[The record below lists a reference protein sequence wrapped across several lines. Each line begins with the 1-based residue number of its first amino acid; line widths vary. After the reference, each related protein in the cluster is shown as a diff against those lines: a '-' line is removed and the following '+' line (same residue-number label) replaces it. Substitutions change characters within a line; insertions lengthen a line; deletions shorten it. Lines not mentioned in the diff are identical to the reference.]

1 MRGMQ
6 SMKNF
11 LKIFVLL
18 EILLFAYIFN
28 SSIYNI
34 YEKNNIAADNLSGYM
49 LEEPSPEILDQFYTI
64 FTENYDDNRLEIINN
79 TLTTTDKSA
88 YDLYCYPLDKFSQKQ
103 PVSQTIEF
111 EYHELTKEDFL
122 DSVGIFYTD
131 LSVEEID
138 QLAAQLS
145 TQIIE
150 YEDTSIPYSMILE
163 LNLFNFII
171 LFIVIL
177 IIYCIYTS
185 YSLKKIGI
193 KKSMGFS
200 TLRILKEQILSIVK
214 YYFIVCLA
222 LLAVLNLYYA
232 FTNRFDFS
240 YLIMGIFFFGIVLIV
255 NVLCMLLTS
264 ALIKFVRLEA
274 MIKNKTLNKSTN
286 VIVQFI
292 KVGFSVVIAIT
303 IISLLQQ
310 SGDYMKSQQ
319 AVLDYKY
326 LDGYYTSNGF
336 NSAEYNYAIS
346 NPDVSESYSNSILEL
361 YRNHHSLLCDYT
373 GSDEAQGP
381 MGASRPYYVQQT
393 IIANENYIKEFSNIQ
408 VNGTPLDESVFSTP
422 TVLIPNM
429 YKNDESLIKEHIAGE
444 YDLLLNYNQ
453 NYGIQEETRANEF
466 NIVYID
472 DNSTI
477 KVNTE
482 EGFSDITGG
491 IIIVDTGNFGGLYYL
506 DALNNRCLFFSVE
519 SRAAF
524 SALLT
529 KYNLAQLVVAGTL
542 LTPYLMQLE
551 NVTFVLKTLTMF
563 AIVFVISLVFILYI
577 SNYVDVFVNRK
588 RYALKEIMGFSHF
601 KILKSRYIVWAIE
614 IIASVILTAINYY
627 FACFFAIML
636 LDYLFCELLYRTYI
650 KKALY
655 EIEKGA

>member
-1 MRGMQ
+1 
-6 SMKNF
+6 MKKF
-11 LKIFVLL
+11 LKIFIIL

-34 YEKNNIAADNLSGYM
+34 YEKNNIAADNLSGYVI
-49 LEEPSPEILDQFYTI
+49 EETSPETLNQFYSI
-64 FTENYDDNRLEIINN
+64 FTENYPNNKIELINN
-79 TLTTTDKSA
+79 TLTSTDNSV
-88 YDLYCYPLDKFSQKQ
+88 YDLYCYPLDKFEKKQ

-111 EYHELTKEDFL
+111 KYHELTKEDFL

-131 LSVEEID
+131 LSDDEID
-138 QLAAQLS
+138 QLATQLS
-145 TQIIE
+145 TPIIE

-177 IIYCIYTS
+177 IIYGIYTS

-200 TLRILKEQILSIVK
+200 TLRILKEQIISVAK
-214 YYFIVCLA
+214 YYPIVCLA

-286 VIVQFI
+286 AIVQFI
-292 KVGFSVVIAIT
+292 KVAFSVVIAIT

-346 NPDVSESYSNSILEL
+346 NPDVSERYSNSVLEL
-361 YRNHHSLLCDYT
+361 YRSHHSLLCDYT
-373 GSDEAQGP
+373 GSDEAQGS

-408 VNGTPLDESVFSTP
+408 INGTPLDENVFSTP
-422 TVLIPNM
+422 TVLIPEM
-429 YKNDESLIKEHIAGE
+429 YKNDESLIKDHLTGE

-472 DNSTI
+472 DSSTI

-482 EGFSDITGG
+482 KGFSDITGG
-491 IIIVDTGNFGGLYYL
+491 IIIVDTGDFGGLYYL
-506 DALNNRCLFFSVE
+506 DALNNRSLFFSVE
-519 SRAAF
+519 SREEF

-529 KYNLAQLVVAGTL
+529 KYDLAQLVVAGTL
-542 LTPYLMQLE
+542 LTPYLTQLE
-551 NVTFVLKTLTMF
+551 SVTFVLKTLTMF
-563 AIVFVISLVFILYI
+563 AIVFVVSLVFILYI

-601 KILKSRYIVWAIE
+601 KILKSRYIVWAME

>member
-1 MRGMQ
+1 
-6 SMKNF
+6 MKKF
-11 LKIFVLL
+11 LKIFIIL

-34 YEKNNIAADNLSGYM
+34 YEKNNIAADNLSGYVI
-49 LEEPSPEILDQFYTI
+49 EETSPETLNQFYSI
-64 FTENYDDNRLEIINN
+64 FTENYPNNKIELINN
-79 TLTTTDKSA
+79 TLTSTDNSV
-88 YDLYCYPLDKFSQKQ
+88 YDLYCYPLDKFEQKQ

-111 EYHELTKEDFL
+111 KYHELTKEDFL

-131 LSVEEID
+131 LSDDEID
-138 QLAAQLS
+138 QLATQLS
-145 TQIIE
+145 TPIIE

-177 IIYCIYTS
+177 IIYGIYTS

-200 TLRILKEQILSIVK
+200 TLRILKEQIISVAK
-214 YYFIVCLA
+214 YYPIVCLA

-286 VIVQFI
+286 AIVQFI
-292 KVGFSVVIAIT
+292 KVAFSVVIAIT

-346 NPDVSESYSNSILEL
+346 NPDVSERYSNSVLEL
-361 YRNHHSLLCDYT
+361 YRSHHSLLCDYT

-408 VNGTPLDESVFSTP
+408 INGTPLDENVFSTP
-422 TVLIPNM
+422 TVLIPEM
-429 YKNDESLIKEHIAGE
+429 YKNDESLIKDHLTGE

-472 DNSTI
+472 DSSTI

-482 EGFSDITGG
+482 KGFSDITGG
-491 IIIVDTGNFGGLYYL
+491 IIIVDTGDFGGLYYL
-506 DALNNRCLFFSVE
+506 DALNNRNLFFSGE
-519 SRAAF
+519 SREEF

-529 KYNLAQLVVAGTL
+529 KYDLAQLVVAGTL
-542 LTPYLMQLE
+542 LTPYLTQLE
-551 NVTFVLKTLTMF
+551 SVTFVLKTLTMF
-563 AIVFVISLVFILYI
+563 AIVFVVSLVFILYI

-650 KKALY
+650 RKALY

>member
-1 MRGMQ
+1 
-6 SMKNF
+6 MKKF
-11 LKIFVLL
+11 LKIFIIL

-34 YEKNNIAADNLSGYM
+34 YEKNNIAADNLSGYVI
-49 LEEPSPEILDQFYTI
+49 EETSPETLNQFYSI
-64 FTENYDDNRLEIINN
+64 FTENYPNNKIELINN
-79 TLTTTDKSA
+79 TLTSTDNSV
-88 YDLYCYPLDKFSQKQ
+88 YDLYCYPLDKFEQKQ

-111 EYHELTKEDFL
+111 MYHELTKEDFL

-131 LSVEEID
+131 LSDGEID
-138 QLAAQLS
+138 QLATQLS

-177 IIYCIYTS
+177 IIYGIYTS

-200 TLRILKEQILSIVK
+200 TLRILKEQIISVVK
-214 YYFIVCLA
+214 YYSIVCLA

-240 YLIMGIFFFGIVLIV
+240 YLIMGIFFFGIVLVV
-255 NVLCMLLTS
+255 NVLCLLLTS
-264 ALIKFVRLEA
+264 VLIKFVRLEA

-286 VIVQFI
+286 VIVQVI
-292 KVGFSVVIAIT
+292 KVAFSVVIAIT
-303 IISLLQQ
+303 IISLLEQ
-310 SGDYMKSQQ
+310 SGEFTKSQQ
-319 AVLDYKY
+319 AVLNYKY
-326 LDGYYTSNGF
+326 LDGYYTANGF
-336 NSAEYNYAIS
+336 NSAEHDYALE
-346 NPDVSESYSNSILEL
+346 NPERFEEYSNSMLEL
-361 YRNHHSLLCDYT
+361 YNNHHSLLCDYA
-373 GSDEAQGP
+373 GSSESQSPFGD
-381 MGASRPYYVQQT
+381 SRPYYVRQT

-408 VNGTPLDESVFSTP
+408 INGTPLDENVFSTP
-422 TVLIPNM
+422 TVLIPDM
-429 YKNDESLIKEHIAGE
+429 YKNDESLIKEHLTGE

-472 DNSTI
+472 DSSTI

-482 EGFSDITGG
+482 KGFSDITGG
-491 IIIVDTGNFGGLYYL
+491 IIIVDTGDFGGLYYL
-506 DALNNRCLFFSVE
+506 DALNNRSLFFSVE
-519 SRAAF
+519 SREEF

-529 KYNLAQLVVAGTL
+529 KYDLAQLVVAGTL
-542 LTPYLMQLE
+542 LTPYLTQLE
-551 NVTFVLKTLTMF
+551 SVTFVLKTLTMF
-563 AIVFVISLVFILYI
+563 AIVFVVSLVFILYI

-601 KILKSRYIVWAIE
+601 KILKSRYIVWAME

>member
-1 MRGMQ
+1 
-6 SMKNF
+6 MKKF
-11 LKIFVLL
+11 LKIFIIL

-34 YEKNNIAADNLSGYM
+34 YEKNNIAADNLSGYVI
-49 LEEPSPEILDQFYTI
+49 EETSPETLNQFYSI
-64 FTENYDDNRLEIINN
+64 FTENYPNNKIELINN
-79 TLTTTDKSA
+79 TLTSTDNSV
-88 YDLYCYPLDKFSQKQ
+88 YDLYCYPLDKFEQKQ

-111 EYHELTKEDFL
+111 KYHELTKEDFL

-131 LSVEEID
+131 LSDDEID
-138 QLAAQLS
+138 QLATQLS
-145 TQIIE
+145 TPIIE

-177 IIYCIYTS
+177 IIYGIYTS

-200 TLRILKEQILSIVK
+200 TLRILKEQIISVVK
-214 YYFIVCLA
+214 YYSIVCLA

-240 YLIMGIFFFGIVLIV
+240 YLIMGIFFFGIVLVV
-255 NVLCMLLTS
+255 NVLCLLLTS
-264 ALIKFVRLEA
+264 VLIKFVRLEA

-286 VIVQFI
+286 VIVQVI
-292 KVGFSVVIAIT
+292 KVAFSVVIAIT
-303 IISLLQQ
+303 IISLLEQ
-310 SGDYMKSQQ
+310 SGEFTKSQQ
-319 AVLDYKY
+319 AVLNYKY
-326 LDGYYTSNGF
+326 LDGYYTANGF
-336 NSAEYNYAIS
+336 NSAEHDYALE
-346 NPDVSESYSNSILEL
+346 NPERFEEYSNSMLEL
-361 YRNHHSLLCDYT
+361 YNNHHSLLCDYA
-373 GSDEAQGP
+373 GSSESQSPFGD
-381 MGASRPYYVQQT
+381 SRPYYVRQT

-408 VNGTPLDESVFSTP
+408 INGTPLDENVFSTP
-422 TVLIPNM
+422 TVLIPDM
-429 YKNDESLIKEHIAGE
+429 YKNDESLIKEHLTGE

-472 DNSTI
+472 DSSTI

-482 EGFSDITGG
+482 KGFSDITGG
-491 IIIVDTGNFGGLYYL
+491 IIIVDTGDFGGLYYL
-506 DALNNRCLFFSVE
+506 DALNNRSLFFSVE
-519 SRAAF
+519 SREEF

-529 KYNLAQLVVAGTL
+529 KYDLAQLVVAGTL
-542 LTPYLMQLE
+542 LTPYLTQLE
-551 NVTFVLKTLTMF
+551 SVTFVLKTLTMF
-563 AIVFVISLVFILYI
+563 AIVFVVSLVFILYI

-601 KILKSRYIVWAIE
+601 KILKSRYIVWAME

>member
-1 MRGMQ
+1 M
-6 SMKNF
+6 
-11 LKIFVLL
+11 I
-18 EILLFAYIFN
+18 
-28 SSIYNI
+28 
-34 YEKNNIAADNLSGYM
+34 
-49 LEEPSPEILDQFYTI
+49 EETSPETLNQFYSI
-64 FTENYDDNRLEIINN
+64 FTENYPNNKIELINN
-79 TLTTTDKSA
+79 TLTSTDNSV
-88 YDLYCYPLDKFSQKQ
+88 YDLYCYPLDKFEQKQ

-111 EYHELTKEDFL
+111 KYHELTKEDFL

-131 LSVEEID
+131 LSDGEID
-138 QLAAQLS
+138 QLATQLS

-177 IIYCIYTS
+177 IIYGIYTS

-200 TLRILKEQILSIVK
+200 TLRILKEQIISVVK
-214 YYFIVCLA
+214 YYSIVCLA

-240 YLIMGIFFFGIVLIV
+240 YLIMDIFFFGIVLVV
-255 NVLCMLLTS
+255 NVLCLLLTS
-264 ALIKFVRLEA
+264 VLIKFVRLEA

-286 VIVQFI
+286 VIVQVI
-292 KVGFSVVIAIT
+292 KVAFSVVIAIT
-303 IISLLQQ
+303 IISLLEQ
-310 SGDYMKSQQ
+310 SGEFTKSQQ
-319 AVLDYKY
+319 AVLNYKY
-326 LDGYYTSNGF
+326 LDGYYTANGF
-336 NSAEYNYAIS
+336 NSAEHDYALE
-346 NPDVSESYSNSILEL
+346 NPERFEEYSNSMLEL
-361 YRNHHSLLCDYT
+361 YNNHHSLLCDYA
-373 GSDEAQGP
+373 GSSESQSPFGD
-381 MGASRPYYVQQT
+381 SRPYYVRQT

-408 VNGTPLDESVFSTP
+408 INGTPLDENVFSTP
-422 TVLIPNM
+422 TVLIPDM
-429 YKNDESLIKEHIAGE
+429 YKNDESLIKEHLTGE

-472 DNSTI
+472 DSSTI

-482 EGFSDITGG
+482 KGFSDITGG
-491 IIIVDTGNFGGLYYL
+491 IIIVDTGDFGGLYYL
-506 DALNNRCLFFSVE
+506 DALNNRSLFFSVE
-519 SRAAF
+519 SREEF

-529 KYNLAQLVVAGTL
+529 KYDLAQLVVAGTL
-542 LTPYLMQLE
+542 LTPYLTQLE
-551 NVTFVLKTLTMF
+551 SVTFVLKTLTMF
-563 AIVFVISLVFILYI
+563 AIVFVVSLVFILYI

-614 IIASVILTAINYY
+614 IIASVFLTAINSY

>member
-1 MRGMQ
+1 
-6 SMKNF
+6 MKKF
-11 LKIFVLL
+11 LKIFIIL

-34 YEKNNIAADNLSGYM
+34 YEKNNIAADNLSGYVI
-49 LEEPSPEILDQFYTI
+49 EETSPETLNQFYSI
-64 FTENYDDNRLEIINN
+64 FTENYPNNKIELINN
-79 TLTTTDKSA
+79 TLTSTDNSV
-88 YDLYCYPLDKFSQKQ
+88 YDLYCYPLDKFEQKQ

-111 EYHELTKEDFL
+111 KYHELTKEDFL

-131 LSVEEID
+131 LSDDEID
-138 QLAAQLS
+138 QLATQLS
-145 TQIIE
+145 TPIIE

-177 IIYCIYTS
+177 IIYGIYTS

-200 TLRILKEQILSIVK
+200 TLRILKEQIISVVK
-214 YYFIVCLA
+214 YYSIVCLA

-292 KVGFSVVIAIT
+292 KVAFSVVIAIT

-346 NPDVSESYSNSILEL
+346 NPDVSERYSNSVLEL

-393 IIANENYIKEFSNIQ
+393 IIANRNYIKEFSNIQ
-408 VNGTPLDESVFSTP
+408 VNGTPLEESVFSTP

-491 IIIVDTGNFGGLYYL
+491 IIIVDTGDFGGLYYL
-506 DALNNRCLFFSVE
+506 DALNNRSLFFSVE
-519 SRAAF
+519 SREEF

-529 KYNLAQLVVAGTL
+529 KYDLAQLVVAGTL
-542 LTPYLMQLE
+542 LTPYLTQLE
-551 NVTFVLKTLTMF
+551 SVTFVLKTLTMF
-563 AIVFVISLVFILYI
+563 AIVFVVSLVFILYI

-601 KILKSRYIVWAIE
+601 KILKSRYIVWAME

-650 KKALY
+650 RKALY

>member
-1 MRGMQ
+1 
-6 SMKNF
+6 MKKF
-11 LKIFVLL
+11 LKIFIIL

-34 YEKNNIAADNLSGYM
+34 YEKNNIAADNLSGYVI
-49 LEEPSPEILDQFYTI
+49 EETSPETLNQFYSI
-64 FTENYDDNRLEIINN
+64 FTENYPNNKIELINN
-79 TLTTTDKSA
+79 TLTSTDNSV
-88 YDLYCYPLDKFSQKQ
+88 YDLYCYPLDKFEQKQ

-111 EYHELTKEDFL
+111 KYHELTKEDFL

-131 LSVEEID
+131 LSDGEID
-138 QLAAQLS
+138 QLATQLS

-177 IIYCIYTS
+177 IIYGIYTS

-200 TLRILKEQILSIVK
+200 TLRILKEQIISVVK
-214 YYFIVCLA
+214 YYSIVCLA

-240 YLIMGIFFFGIVLIV
+240 YLIMDIFFFGIVLVV
-255 NVLCMLLTS
+255 NVLCLLLTS
-264 ALIKFVRLEA
+264 VLIKFVRLEA

-286 VIVQFI
+286 VIVQVI
-292 KVGFSVVIAIT
+292 KVAFSVVIAIT
-303 IISLLQQ
+303 IISLLEQ
-310 SGDYMKSQQ
+310 SGEFTKSQQ
-319 AVLDYKY
+319 AVLNYKY
-326 LDGYYTSNGF
+326 LDGYYTANGF
-336 NSAEYNYAIS
+336 NSAEHDYALE
-346 NPDVSESYSNSILEL
+346 NPERFEEYSNSMLEL
-361 YRNHHSLLCDYT
+361 YNNHHSLLCDYA
-373 GSDEAQGP
+373 GSSESQSPFGD
-381 MGASRPYYVQQT
+381 SRPYYVRQT

-408 VNGTPLDESVFSTP
+408 INGTPLDENVFSTP
-422 TVLIPNM
+422 TVLIPDM
-429 YKNDESLIKEHIAGE
+429 YKNDESLIKEHLTGE

-472 DNSTI
+472 DSSTI

-482 EGFSDITGG
+482 KGFSDITGG
-491 IIIVDTGNFGGLYYL
+491 IIIVDTGDFGGLYYL
-506 DALNNRCLFFSVE
+506 DALNNRSLFFSVE
-519 SRAAF
+519 SREEF

-529 KYNLAQLVVAGTL
+529 KYDLAQLVVAGTL
-542 LTPYLMQLE
+542 LTPYLTQLE
-551 NVTFVLKTLTMF
+551 SVTFVLKTLTMF
-563 AIVFVISLVFILYI
+563 AIVFVVSLVFILYI

-614 IIASVILTAINYY
+614 IIASVFLTAINSY

-650 KKALY
+650 RKALY

>member
-1 MRGMQ
+1 
-6 SMKNF
+6 MKNF

-49 LEEPSPEILDQFYTI
+49 LEEPSPEILNQFYTI

-79 TLTTTDKSA
+79 TLTTTDRSA

-103 PVSQTIEF
+103 PVSQTIAF

-131 LSVEEID
+131 LSLEEID
-138 QLAAQLS
+138 QLSAQLS
-145 TQIIE
+145 TQIIK

-163 LNLFNFII
+163 LNLFNFVI

-214 YYFIVCLA
+214 YYFIVCLV
-222 LLAVLNLYYA
+222 LLAALNLYYA

-292 KVGFSVVIAIT
+292 KVAFSVVIAIT

-346 NPDVSESYSNSILEL
+346 NPDVSERYSNSVLEL

-393 IIANENYIKEFSNIQ
+393 IIANRNYIKEFSNIQ
-408 VNGTPLDESVFSTP
+408 VNGTPLEESVFSTP

-491 IIIVDTGNFGGLYYL
+491 IIIVDTGDFGGLYYL
-506 DALNNRCLFFSVE
+506 DALNNRSLFFSVE
-519 SRAAF
+519 SREEF

-529 KYNLAQLVVAGTL
+529 KYDLAQLVVAGTL
-542 LTPYLMQLE
+542 LTPYLTQLE
-551 NVTFVLKTLTMF
+551 SVTFVLKTLTMF
-563 AIVFVISLVFILYI
+563 AIVFVVSLVFILYI

-601 KILKSRYIVWAIE
+601 KILKSRYIVWVME

>member
-1 MRGMQ
+1 
-6 SMKNF
+6 MKKF
-11 LKIFVLL
+11 LKIFIFL
-18 EILLFAYIFN
+18 EILLFIYIFN

-34 YEKNNIAADNLSGYM
+34 YEKNNIAADNLSGYVI
-49 LEEPSPEILDQFYTI
+49 EEISPETLNRFYSI
-64 FTENYDDNRLEIINN
+64 FTENYPNNKIELINN
-79 TLTTTDKSA
+79 TLTSTDNSV
-88 YDLYCYPLDKFSQKQ
+88 YDLYCYPLDKFEQKQ

-111 EYHELTKEDFL
+111 KYHELTKEDFL

-131 LSVEEID
+131 LSDGEIN
-138 QLAAQLS
+138 QLATQLS

-177 IIYCIYTS
+177 IIYGIYTS

-200 TLRILKEQILSIVK
+200 TLRILKEQIISVAK
-214 YYFIVCLA
+214 YYSIVCLA

-240 YLIMGIFFFGIVLIV
+240 YLIMSIFFFGIVLVV
-255 NVLCMLLTS
+255 NVLCLLLTS
-264 ALIKFVRLEA
+264 VLIKFVRLEA

-286 VIVQFI
+286 VIVQVI
-292 KVGFSVVIAIT
+292 KVAFSVVIAIT
-303 IISLLQQ
+303 IISLLEQ
-310 SGDYMKSQQ
+310 SGEFTKSQQ
-319 AVLDYKY
+319 AVLNYKY

-346 NPDVSESYSNSILEL
+346 NPDVSERYSNSILEL

-422 TVLIPNM
+422 TVLIPDM

-472 DNSTI
+472 DSSTI

-482 EGFSDITGG
+482 KGFSDITGG
-491 IIIVDTGNFGGLYYL
+491 IIIVDTGDFGGLYYL
-506 DALNNRCLFFSVE
+506 DALNNRSLFFSVE
-519 SRAAF
+519 SREEF

-529 KYNLAQLVVAGTL
+529 KYDLAQLVVAGTL
-542 LTPYLMQLE
+542 LTPYLTQLE
-551 NVTFVLKTLTMF
+551 SVTFVLKTLTMF
-563 AIVFVISLVFILYI
+563 AIVFVVSLVFILYI

-601 KILKSRYIVWAIE
+601 KILKSRYIVWAME

>member
-1 MRGMQ
+1 
-6 SMKNF
+6 MKKF
-11 LKIFVLL
+11 LKIFIIL

-34 YEKNNIAADNLSGYM
+34 YEKNNIAADNLSGYVI
-49 LEEPSPEILDQFYTI
+49 EETSPETLNQFYSI
-64 FTENYDDNRLEIINN
+64 FTENYPNNKIELINN
-79 TLTTTDKSA
+79 TLTSTDNSV
-88 YDLYCYPLDKFSQKQ
+88 YDLYCYPLDKFEQKQ

-111 EYHELTKEDFL
+111 KYHELTKEDFL

-131 LSVEEID
+131 LSDGEID
-138 QLAAQLS
+138 QLATQLS

-177 IIYCIYTS
+177 IIYGIYTS

-200 TLRILKEQILSIVK
+200 TLRILKEQIISVVK
-214 YYFIVCLA
+214 YYSIVCLA

-240 YLIMGIFFFGIVLIV
+240 YLIMGIFFFGIVLVV
-255 NVLCMLLTS
+255 NVLCLLLTS
-264 ALIKFVRLEA
+264 VLIKFVRLEA

-286 VIVQFI
+286 VIVQVI
-292 KVGFSVVIAIT
+292 KVAFSVVIAIT
-303 IISLLQQ
+303 IISLLEQ
-310 SGDYMKSQQ
+310 SGEFTKSQQ
-319 AVLDYKY
+319 AVLNYKY
-326 LDGYYTSNGF
+326 LDGYYTANGF
-336 NSAEYNYAIS
+336 NSAEHDYALE
-346 NPDVSESYSNSILEL
+346 NPERFEEYSNSMLEL
-361 YRNHHSLLCDYT
+361 YNNHHSLLCDYA
-373 GSDEAQGP
+373 GSSESQSPFGD
-381 MGASRPYYVQQT
+381 SRPYYVRQT

-408 VNGTPLDESVFSTP
+408 INGTPLDENVFSTP
-422 TVLIPNM
+422 TVLIPDM
-429 YKNDESLIKEHIAGE
+429 YKNDESLIKEHLTGE

-472 DNSTI
+472 DSSTI

-482 EGFSDITGG
+482 KGFSDITGG
-491 IIIVDTGNFGGLYYL
+491 IIIVDTGDFGGLYYL
-506 DALNNRCLFFSVE
+506 DALNNRSLFFSVE
-519 SRAAF
+519 SREEF

-529 KYNLAQLVVAGTL
+529 KYDLAQLVVAGTL
-542 LTPYLMQLE
+542 LTPYLTQLE
-551 NVTFVLKTLTMF
+551 SVTFVLKTLTMF
-563 AIVFVISLVFILYI
+563 AIVFVVSLVFILYI

-601 KILKSRYIVWAIE
+601 KILKSRYIVWAME

>member
-1 MRGMQ
+1 
-6 SMKNF
+6 MKNF

-49 LEEPSPEILDQFYTI
+49 LEEPSPEILNQFYTI

-131 LSVEEID
+131 LSLEEID
-138 QLAAQLS
+138 QLSAQLS
-145 TQIIE
+145 TQIIK

-163 LNLFNFII
+163 LNLFNFVI

-200 TLRILKEQILSIVK
+200 TLRILKEQILSIAK
-214 YYFIVCLA
+214 YYSIVCLA

-292 KVGFSVVIAIT
+292 KVAFSVVIAIT

-346 NPDVSESYSNSILEL
+346 NPDVSERYSNSVLEL

-408 VNGTPLDESVFSTP
+408 VNGTPLDESVFSIP
-422 TVLIPNM
+422 TVLIPDM

-472 DNSTI
+472 DSSII

-482 EGFSDITGG
+482 KGFSDITGG
-491 IIIVDTGNFGGLYYL
+491 IIIVDTGDFGGLYYL
-506 DALNNRCLFFSVE
+506 DALNNRNLFFSVE
-519 SRAAF
+519 SREEF

-529 KYNLAQLVVAGTL
+529 KYDLAQLVVAGTL
-542 LTPYLMQLE
+542 LTPYLTQLE
-551 NVTFVLKTLTMF
+551 SVTFVLKTLTMF
-563 AIVFVISLVFILYI
+563 AIVFVVSLVFILYI

-601 KILKSRYIVWAIE
+601 KILKSRYIVWAME

>member
-1 MRGMQ
+1 
-6 SMKNF
+6 MKKF
-11 LKIFVLL
+11 LKIFIIL

-34 YEKNNIAADNLSGYM
+34 YEKNNIAADNLSGYVI
-49 LEEPSPEILDQFYTI
+49 EETSPETLNQFYSI
-64 FTENYDDNRLEIINN
+64 FTENYPNNKIELINN
-79 TLTTTDKSA
+79 TLTSTDNSV
-88 YDLYCYPLDKFSQKQ
+88 YDLYCYPLDKFEQKQ

-111 EYHELTKEDFL
+111 KYHELTKEDFL

-131 LSVEEID
+131 LSDGEID
-138 QLAAQLS
+138 QLATQLS

-177 IIYCIYTS
+177 IIYGIYTS

-200 TLRILKEQILSIVK
+200 TLRILKEQIISVVK
-214 YYFIVCLA
+214 YYSIVCLA

-292 KVGFSVVIAIT
+292 KVAFSVVIAIT

-346 NPDVSESYSNSILEL
+346 NPDVSERYSNSVLEL

-408 VNGTPLDESVFSTP
+408 VNGTPLEESVFSTP

-491 IIIVDTGNFGGLYYL
+491 IIIVDTGDFGGLYYL
-506 DALNNRCLFFSVE
+506 DALNNRSLFFSVE
-519 SRAAF
+519 SREEF

-529 KYNLAQLVVAGTL
+529 KYDLAQLVVAGTL
-542 LTPYLMQLE
+542 LTPYLTQLE
-551 NVTFVLKTLTMF
+551 SVTFVLKTLTMF
-563 AIVFVISLVFILYI
+563 AIVFVVSLVFILYI

-601 KILKSRYIVWAIE
+601 KILKSRYIVWVME

>member
-1 MRGMQ
+1 
-6 SMKNF
+6 MKKF
-11 LKIFVLL
+11 LKIFIIL

-34 YEKNNIAADNLSGYM
+34 YEKNNIAADNLSGYVI
-49 LEEPSPEILDQFYTI
+49 EETSPETLNQFYSI
-64 FTENYDDNRLEIINN
+64 FTENYPNNKIELINN
-79 TLTTTDKSA
+79 TLTSTDNSV
-88 YDLYCYPLDKFSQKQ
+88 YDLYCYPLDKFEQKQ

-111 EYHELTKEDFL
+111 KYHELTKEDFL

-131 LSVEEID
+131 LSDDEID
-138 QLAAQLS
+138 QLATQLS

-177 IIYCIYTS
+177 IIYGIYTS

-200 TLRILKEQILSIVK
+200 TLRILKEQIISVVK
-214 YYFIVCLA
+214 YYSIVCLA

-292 KVGFSVVIAIT
+292 KVAFSVVIAIT

-346 NPDVSESYSNSILEL
+346 NPDVSERYSNSVLEL

-393 IIANENYIKEFSNIQ
+393 IIANRNYIKEFSNIQ
-408 VNGTPLDESVFSTP
+408 VNGTPLEESVFSTP

-491 IIIVDTGNFGGLYYL
+491 IIIVDTGDFGGLYYL
-506 DALNNRCLFFSVE
+506 DALNNRSLFFSVE
-519 SRAAF
+519 SREEF

-529 KYNLAQLVVAGTL
+529 KYDLAQLVVAGTL
-542 LTPYLMQLE
+542 LTPYLTQLE
-551 NVTFVLKTLTMF
+551 SVTFVLKTLTMF
-563 AIVFVISLVFILYI
+563 AIVFVVSLVFILYI

-650 KKALY
+650 RKALY

>member
-1 MRGMQ
+1 
-6 SMKNF
+6 MKKF
-11 LKIFVLL
+11 LKIFIIL

-34 YEKNNIAADNLSGYM
+34 YEKNNIAADNLSGYVI
-49 LEEPSPEILDQFYTI
+49 EETSPETLNQFYSI
-64 FTENYDDNRLEIINN
+64 FTENYPNNKIELINN
-79 TLTTTDKSA
+79 TLTSTDNSV
-88 YDLYCYPLDKFSQKQ
+88 YDLYCYPLDKFEKKQ

-111 EYHELTKEDFL
+111 KYHELTKEDFL

-131 LSVEEID
+131 LSDDEID
-138 QLAAQLS
+138 QLATQLS
-145 TQIIE
+145 TPIIE

-177 IIYCIYTS
+177 IIYGIYTS

-200 TLRILKEQILSIVK
+200 TLRILKEQIISVAK
-214 YYFIVCLA
+214 YYPIVCLA

-240 YLIMGIFFFGIVLIV
+240 YLITGIFFFGIVLIV

-292 KVGFSVVIAIT
+292 KVAFSVVIAIT

-346 NPDVSESYSNSILEL
+346 NPDVSERYSNSVLEL
-361 YRNHHSLLCDYT
+361 YRSHHSLLCDYT

-408 VNGTPLDESVFSTP
+408 INGTPLDENVFSTP
-422 TVLIPNM
+422 TVLIPEM
-429 YKNDESLIKEHIAGE
+429 YKNDESLIKDHLTGE

-472 DNSTI
+472 DSSTI

-482 EGFSDITGG
+482 KGFSDITGG
-491 IIIVDTGNFGGLYYL
+491 IIIVDTGDFGGLYYL
-506 DALNNRCLFFSVE
+506 DALNNRNLFFSVE
-519 SRAAF
+519 SREEF

-529 KYNLAQLVVAGTL
+529 KYDLAQLVVAGTL
-542 LTPYLMQLE
+542 LTPYLTQLE
-551 NVTFVLKTLTMF
+551 SVTFVLKTLTMF
-563 AIVFVISLVFILYI
+563 AIVFVVSLVFVLYI

>member
-1 MRGMQ
+1 
-6 SMKNF
+6 MKKF
-11 LKIFVLL
+11 LKIFIFL
-18 EILLFAYIFN
+18 EILLFIYIFN

-34 YEKNNIAADNLSGYM
+34 YEKNNIAADNLSGYVI
-49 LEEPSPEILDQFYTI
+49 EEISPETLNQFYSI
-64 FTENYDDNRLEIINN
+64 FTDN
-79 TLTTTDKSA
+79 SV
-88 YDLYCYPLDKFSQKQ
+88 YDLYCYPLDKFEQKQ

-111 EYHELTKEDFL
+111 KYHELTKEDFL

-131 LSVEEID
+131 LSEDEID
-138 QLAAQLS
+138 QLATQLS
-145 TQIIE
+145 TSIIE

-177 IIYCIYTS
+177 IIYGIYTS

-200 TLRILKEQILSIVK
+200 TLRILKEQIISVVK
-214 YYFIVCLA
+214 YYSIVCLA

-240 YLIMGIFFFGIVLIV
+240 YLIMSIFFFGIVLVV
-255 NVLCMLLTS
+255 NVLCLLLTS
-264 ALIKFVRLEA
+264 VLIKFVRLEA
-274 MIKNKTLNKSTN
+274 MIKNKTLNKSAN
-286 VIVQFI
+286 VIVQVI
-292 KVGFSVVIAIT
+292 KVAFSVVIAIT
-303 IISLLQQ
+303 IISLLEQ
-310 SGDYMKSQQ
+310 SGEFTKSQQ
-319 AVLDYKY
+319 AVLNYKY
-326 LDGYYTSNGF
+326 LDGYYTANGF
-336 NSAEYNYAIS
+336 NSAEHDYALE
-346 NPDVSESYSNSILEL
+346 NPERFEEYSNSMLEL
-361 YRNHHSLLCDYT
+361 YNNHHSLLCDYA
-373 GSDEAQGP
+373 GSSESQSPFGD
-381 MGASRPYYVQQT
+381 SRPYYVRQT

-408 VNGTPLDESVFSTP
+408 INGTPLDENVFSTP
-422 TVLIPNM
+422 TVLIPDM
-429 YKNDESLIKEHIAGE
+429 YKNDESLIKEHLTGE

-472 DNSTI
+472 DSSTI

-482 EGFSDITGG
+482 KGFSDITGG
-491 IIIVDTGNFGGLYYL
+491 IIIVDTGDFGGLYYL
-506 DALNNRCLFFSVE
+506 DALNNRSLFFSVE
-519 SRAAF
+519 SREEF
-524 SALLT
+524 SVLLT
-529 KYNLAQLVVAGTL
+529 KYDLAQLVVAGTL
-542 LTPYLMQLE
+542 LTPYLTQLE
-551 NVTFVLKTLTMF
+551 SVTFVLKTLTMF
-563 AIVFVISLVFILYI
+563 AIVFVVSLVFILYI

-614 IIASVILTAINYY
+614 IIASVFLTAINSY

>member
-1 MRGMQ
+1 
-6 SMKNF
+6 MKNF

-49 LEEPSPEILDQFYTI
+49 LEEPSPEILNQFYTI

-131 LSVEEID
+131 LSLEEID
-138 QLAAQLS
+138 QLSAQLS
-145 TQIIE
+145 TQIIK

-163 LNLFNFII
+163 LNLFNFVI

-200 TLRILKEQILSIVK
+200 TLRILKEQILSIAK
-214 YYFIVCLA
+214 YYSIVCLA

-292 KVGFSVVIAIT
+292 KVAFSVVIAIT

-346 NPDVSESYSNSILEL
+346 NPDVSERYSNSVLEL

-393 IIANENYIKEFSNIQ
+393 IIANENYIKEFSNMQI
-408 VNGTPLDESVFSTP
+408 NGTPLDENVFSIP
-422 TVLIPNM
+422 TVLIPEM
-429 YKNDESLIKEHIAGE
+429 YKNDESLIKEHLAGE

-472 DNSTI
+472 DSSII

-482 EGFSDITGG
+482 KGFSDITGG
-491 IIIVDTGNFGGLYYL
+491 IIIVDTGDFGGLYYL
-506 DALNNRCLFFSVE
+506 DALNNRNLFFSVE
-519 SRAAF
+519 SREEF

-529 KYNLAQLVVAGTL
+529 KYDLAQLVVAGTL
-542 LTPYLMQLE
+542 LTPYLTQLE
-551 NVTFVLKTLTMF
+551 SVTFVLKTLTMF
-563 AIVFVISLVFILYI
+563 AIVFVVSLVFILYI

-650 KKALY
+650 RKALY

>member
-1 MRGMQ
+1 
-6 SMKNF
+6 MKNF

-49 LEEPSPEILDQFYTI
+49 LEEPSPEILNQFYTI

-79 TLTTTDKSA
+79 TLTTTDRSA

-103 PVSQTIEF
+103 PVSQTIAF

-131 LSVEEID
+131 LSDDEID

-177 IIYCIYTS
+177 IIYGIYTS

-200 TLRILKEQILSIVK
+200 TLRILKEQIISVVK
-214 YYFIVCLA
+214 YYSIVCLA

-240 YLIMGIFFFGIVLIV
+240 YLIMSIFFFGIVLVV
-255 NVLCMLLTS
+255 NVLCLLLTS
-264 ALIKFVRLEA
+264 VLIKFVRLEA

-286 VIVQFI
+286 VIVQVI
-292 KVGFSVVIAIT
+292 KVAFSVVIAIT
-303 IISLLQQ
+303 IISLLEQ
-310 SGDYMKSQQ
+310 SGEFTKSQQ
-319 AVLDYKY
+319 AVLNYKY
-326 LDGYYTSNGF
+326 LDGYYTANGF
-336 NSAEYNYAIS
+336 NSAEHDYALE
-346 NPDVSESYSNSILEL
+346 NPERFEEYSNSMLEM
-361 YRNHHSLLCDYT
+361 YNNHHSLLCDYA
-373 GSDEAQGP
+373 GSSESQSPFGD
-381 MGASRPYYVQQT
+381 SRPYYVRQT

-408 VNGTPLDESVFSTP
+408 INGTPLDESVFSTP

-429 YKNDESLIKEHIAGE
+429 YKDDESVIKEHLAGE

-472 DNSTI
+472 DSSTI

-482 EGFSDITGG
+482 KGFSDITGG
-491 IIIVDTGNFGGLYYL
+491 IIIVDTGDFGGLYYL
-506 DALNNRCLFFSVE
+506 DALNNRSLFFSVE
-519 SRAAF
+519 SREEF

-529 KYNLAQLVVAGTL
+529 KYDLAQLVVAGTL
-542 LTPYLMQLE
+542 LTPYLTQLE
-551 NVTFVLKTLTMF
+551 SVTFVLKTLTMF
-563 AIVFVISLVFILYI
+563 AIVFVVSLVFILYI

-601 KILKSRYIVWAIE
+601 KILKSRYIVWAME

-627 FACFFAIML
+627 FACFFAIVL
-636 LDYLFCELLYRTYI
+636 LDYLFCELIYRTYI
-650 KKALY
+650 QKALY

>member
-1 MRGMQ
+1 
-6 SMKNF
+6 MKKF
-11 LKIFVLL
+11 LKIFIIL

-34 YEKNNIAADNLSGYM
+34 YEKNNIAADNLSGYVI
-49 LEEPSPEILDQFYTI
+49 EETSPETLNQFYSI
-64 FTENYDDNRLEIINN
+64 FTENYPNNKIELINN
-79 TLTTTDKSA
+79 TLTSTDNSV
-88 YDLYCYPLDKFSQKQ
+88 YDLYCYPLDKFEQKQ

-111 EYHELTKEDFL
+111 KYHELTKEDFL

-131 LSVEEID
+131 LSDGEID
-138 QLAAQLS
+138 QLATQLS

-177 IIYCIYTS
+177 IIYGIYTS

-200 TLRILKEQILSIVK
+200 TLRILKEQIISVVK
-214 YYFIVCLA
+214 YYSIVCLA

-240 YLIMGIFFFGIVLIV
+240 YLIMGIFFFGIVLVV
-255 NVLCMLLTS
+255 NVLCLLLTS
-264 ALIKFVRLEA
+264 VLIKFVRLEA

-286 VIVQFI
+286 VIVQVI
-292 KVGFSVVIAIT
+292 KVAFSVVIAIT
-303 IISLLQQ
+303 IISLLEQ
-310 SGDYMKSQQ
+310 SGEFTKSQQ
-319 AVLDYKY
+319 AVLNYKY
-326 LDGYYTSNGF
+326 LDGYYTANGF
-336 NSAEYNYAIS
+336 NSAEHDYALE
-346 NPDVSESYSNSILEL
+346 NPERFEEYSNSMLEL
-361 YRNHHSLLCDYT
+361 YNNHHSLLCDYA
-373 GSDEAQGP
+373 GSSESQSPFGD
-381 MGASRPYYVQQT
+381 SRPYYVRQT

-408 VNGTPLDESVFSTP
+408 INGTPLDENVFSTP
-422 TVLIPNM
+422 TVLIPDM
-429 YKNDESLIKEHIAGE
+429 YKNDESLIKEHLTGE

-472 DNSTI
+472 DSSTI

-482 EGFSDITGG
+482 KGFSDITGG
-491 IIIVDTGNFGGLYYL
+491 IIIVDTGDFGGLYYL
-506 DALNNRCLFFSVE
+506 DALNNRSLFFSVE
-519 SRAAF
+519 SREEF

-529 KYNLAQLVVAGTL
+529 KYDLAQLVVAGTL
-542 LTPYLMQLE
+542 LTPYLTQLE
-551 NVTFVLKTLTMF
+551 SVTFVLKTLTMF
-563 AIVFVISLVFILYI
+563 AIVFVVSLVFILYI

-614 IIASVILTAINYY
+614 IIASVFLTAINSY

>member
-1 MRGMQ
+1 
-6 SMKNF
+6 MKNF
-11 LKIFVLL
+11 LKIFVFL
-18 EILLFAYIFN
+18 EILLFVYIFN

-49 LEEPSPEILDQFYTI
+49 IEETSPEILNQFYTAFI
-64 FTENYDDNRLEIINN
+64 EDYPNNKLEIINN
-79 TLTTTDKSA
+79 TLTTTDKST
-88 YDLYCYPLDKFSQKQ
+88 YDLYCYPLDEFSQKQ
-103 PVSQTIEF
+103 PVSSTIEF
-111 EYHELTKEDFL
+111 EYYELTIEDFL

-138 QLAAQLS
+138 QLATQLS

-177 IIYCIYTS
+177 IIYGIYTS

-200 TLRILKEQILSIVK
+200 TLRILKEQILSIAK
-214 YYFIVCLA
+214 YYSIVCLA
-222 LLAVLNLYYA
+222 LLALLNLYYA

-240 YLIMGIFFFGIVLIV
+240 YLIMSIFFFGIVLVV
-255 NVLCMLLTS
+255 NVLCLLLTS
-264 ALIKFVRLEA
+264 VLIKFVRLEA

-286 VIVQFI
+286 VIVQVI
-292 KVGFSVVIAIT
+292 KVAFSVVIAIT
-303 IISLLQQ
+303 IISLLEQ
-310 SGDYMKSQQ
+310 SGEFTKSQQ

-346 NPDVSESYSNSILEL
+346 NPDVSERYSNSILEL

-422 TVLIPNM
+422 TVLIPDM

-472 DNSTI
+472 DSSTI

-482 EGFSDITGG
+482 KGFSDITGG
-491 IIIVDTGNFGGLYYL
+491 IIIVDTGDFGGLYYL
-506 DALNNRCLFFSVE
+506 DALNNRSLFFSVE
-519 SRAAF
+519 SREEF

-529 KYNLAQLVVAGTL
+529 KYDLAQLVVAGTL
-542 LTPYLMQLE
+542 LTPYLTQLE
-551 NVTFVLKTLTMF
+551 SVTFVLKTLTMF
-563 AIVFVISLVFILYI
+563 AIVFVVSLVFILYI

-601 KILKSRYIVWAIE
+601 KILKSRYIVWAME

-627 FACFFAIML
+627 FACFFAIVL
-636 LDYLFCELLYRTYI
+636 LDYLFCELIYRTYI
-650 KKALY
+650 QKALY

>member
-1 MRGMQ
+1 
-6 SMKNF
+6 MKKF
-11 LKIFVLL
+11 LKIFIIL

-34 YEKNNIAADNLSGYM
+34 YEKNNIAADNLSGYVI
-49 LEEPSPEILDQFYTI
+49 EETTPETLNQFYSI
-64 FTENYDDNRLEIINN
+64 FTENYPNNKIELINN
-79 TLTTTDKSA
+79 TLTSTDNSV
-88 YDLYCYPLDKFSQKQ
+88 YDLYCYPLDKFEQKQ

-111 EYHELTKEDFL
+111 KYHELTKEDFL

-131 LSVEEID
+131 LSDGEID
-138 QLAAQLS
+138 QLATQLS

-177 IIYCIYTS
+177 IIYGIYTS

-200 TLRILKEQILSIVK
+200 TLRILKEQIISVVK
-214 YYFIVCLA
+214 YYSIVCLA

-240 YLIMGIFFFGIVLIV
+240 YLIMDIFFFGIVLVV
-255 NVLCMLLTS
+255 NVLCLLLTS
-264 ALIKFVRLEA
+264 VLIKFVRLEA

-286 VIVQFI
+286 VIVQVI
-292 KVGFSVVIAIT
+292 KVAFTVVIAIT
-303 IISLLQQ
+303 IISLLEQ
-310 SGDYMKSQQ
+310 SGEFTKSQQ
-319 AVLDYKY
+319 AVLNYKY
-326 LDGYYTSNGF
+326 LDGYYTANGF
-336 NSAEYNYAIS
+336 NSAEHDYALE
-346 NPDVSESYSNSILEL
+346 NPEQFEEYSNSMLEL
-361 YRNHHSLLCDYT
+361 YNNHHSLLCDYA
-373 GSDEAQGP
+373 GSSESQSPFGD
-381 MGASRPYYVQQT
+381 SRPYYVRQT

-408 VNGTPLDESVFSTP
+408 INGTPLDENVFSTP
-422 TVLIPNM
+422 TVLIPDM
-429 YKNDESLIKEHIAGE
+429 YKNDESLIKEHLTGE

-472 DNSTI
+472 DSSTI

-482 EGFSDITGG
+482 KGFSDITGG
-491 IIIVDTGNFGGLYYL
+491 IIIVDTGDFGGLYYL
-506 DALNNRCLFFSVE
+506 DALNNRSLFFSVE
-519 SRAAF
+519 SREEF

-529 KYNLAQLVVAGTL
+529 KYDLAQLVVAGTL
-542 LTPYLMQLE
+542 LTPYLTQLE
-551 NVTFVLKTLTMF
+551 SVTFVLKTLTMF
-563 AIVFVISLVFILYI
+563 AIVFVVSLVFILYI

-614 IIASVILTAINYY
+614 IIASVFLTAINSY

>member
-1 MRGMQ
+1 
-6 SMKNF
+6 MKNF
-11 LKIFVLL
+11 LKIFGLL

>member
-1 MRGMQ
+1 
-6 SMKNF
+6 MKNF

-49 LEEPSPEILDQFYTI
+49 LEEPSPEILNQFYTI

-131 LSVEEID
+131 LSLEEID
-138 QLAAQLS
+138 QLSAQLS
-145 TQIIE
+145 TQIIK

-163 LNLFNFII
+163 LNLFNFVI

-200 TLRILKEQILSIVK
+200 TLRILKEQILSIAK
-214 YYFIVCLA
+214 YYSIVCLA

-292 KVGFSVVIAIT
+292 KVAFSVVIAIT

-346 NPDVSESYSNSILEL
+346 NPDVSERYSNSVLEL

-408 VNGTPLDESVFSTP
+408 INGTPLDENVFSIP
-422 TVLIPNM
+422 TVLIPEM
-429 YKNDESLIKEHIAGE
+429 YKNDESLIKEHLAGE

-472 DNSTI
+472 DSSII

-482 EGFSDITGG
+482 KGFSDITGG
-491 IIIVDTGNFGGLYYL
+491 IIIVDTGDFGGLYYL
-506 DALNNRCLFFSVE
+506 DALNNRSLFFSVE
-519 SRAAF
+519 SREEF

-529 KYNLAQLVVAGTL
+529 KYDLAQLVVAGTL
-542 LTPYLMQLE
+542 LTPYLTQLE
-551 NVTFVLKTLTMF
+551 SVTFVLKTLTMF
-563 AIVFVISLVFILYI
+563 AIVFVVSLVFILYI

-601 KILKSRYIVWAIE
+601 KILKSRYIVWAME

>member
-1 MRGMQ
+1 
-6 SMKNF
+6 MKKF
-11 LKIFVLL
+11 LKIFIIL

-34 YEKNNIAADNLSGYM
+34 YEKNNIAADNLSGYVI
-49 LEEPSPEILDQFYTI
+49 EETSPETLNQFYSI
-64 FTENYDDNRLEIINN
+64 FTENYPNNKIELINN
-79 TLTTTDKSA
+79 TLTSTDNSV
-88 YDLYCYPLDKFSQKQ
+88 YDLYCYPLDKFEQKQ

-111 EYHELTKEDFL
+111 KYHELTKEDFL

-131 LSVEEID
+131 LSEDEID
-138 QLAAQLS
+138 QLATQLS
-145 TQIIE
+145 TPIIE

-177 IIYCIYTS
+177 IIYGIYTS

-200 TLRILKEQILSIVK
+200 TLRILKEQIISVVK
-214 YYFIVCLA
+214 YYSIVCLA

-240 YLIMGIFFFGIVLIV
+240 YLIMDIFFFGIVLVV
-255 NVLCMLLTS
+255 NVLCLLLTS
-264 ALIKFVRLEA
+264 VLIKFVRLEA

-286 VIVQFI
+286 VIVQVI
-292 KVGFSVVIAIT
+292 KVAFSVVIAIT
-303 IISLLQQ
+303 IISLLEQ
-310 SGDYMKSQQ
+310 SGEFTKSQQ
-319 AVLDYKY
+319 AVLNYKY
-326 LDGYYTSNGF
+326 LDGYYTANGF
-336 NSAEYNYAIS
+336 NSAEHDYALE
-346 NPDVSESYSNSILEL
+346 NPERFEECSNSMLEL
-361 YRNHHSLLCDYT
+361 YNNHHSLLCDYA
-373 GSDEAQGP
+373 GSSESQSPFGD
-381 MGASRPYYVQQT
+381 SRPYYVRQT

-408 VNGTPLDESVFSTP
+408 INGTPLDENVFSTP
-422 TVLIPNM
+422 TVLIPDM
-429 YKNDESLIKEHIAGE
+429 YKNDESLIKEHLTGE

-472 DNSTI
+472 DSSTI

-482 EGFSDITGG
+482 KGFSDITGG
-491 IIIVDTGNFGGLYYL
+491 IIIVDTGDFGGLYYL
-506 DALNNRCLFFSVE
+506 DALNNRSLFFSVE
-519 SRAAF
+519 SREEF

-529 KYNLAQLVVAGTL
+529 KYDLAQLVVAGTL
-542 LTPYLMQLE
+542 LTPYLTQLE
-551 NVTFVLKTLTMF
+551 SVTFVLKTLTMF
-563 AIVFVISLVFILYI
+563 AIVFVVSLVFILYI

-614 IIASVILTAINYY
+614 IIASVFLTAINSY

-650 KKALY
+650 KKALF

>member
-1 MRGMQ
+1 
-6 SMKNF
+6 MKNF
-11 LKIFVLL
+11 LKIFVFL
-18 EILLFAYIFN
+18 EILLFVYIFN

-49 LEEPSPEILDQFYTI
+49 IEETSPEILNQFYTAFI
-64 FTENYDDNRLEIINN
+64 EDYPNNKLEIINN
-79 TLTTTDKSA
+79 TLTTTDKST
-88 YDLYCYPLDKFSQKQ
+88 YDLYCYPLDEFSQKQ
-103 PVSQTIEF
+103 PVSSTIEF
-111 EYHELTKEDFL
+111 EYYELTIEDFL

-138 QLAAQLS
+138 QLATQLS

-177 IIYCIYTS
+177 IIYGIYTS

-200 TLRILKEQILSIVK
+200 TLRILKEQILSIAK
-214 YYFIVCLA
+214 YYSIVCLA
-222 LLAVLNLYYA
+222 LLALLNLYYA

-240 YLIMGIFFFGIVLIV
+240 YLIMSIFFFGIVLVV
-255 NVLCMLLTS
+255 NVLCLLLTS
-264 ALIKFVRLEA
+264 VLIKFVRLEA

-286 VIVQFI
+286 VIVQVI
-292 KVGFSVVIAIT
+292 KVAFSVVIAIT
-303 IISLLQQ
+303 IISLLEQ
-310 SGDYMKSQQ
+310 SGEFTKSQQ

-346 NPDVSESYSNSILEL
+346 NPDVSERYSNSILEL

-393 IIANENYIKEFSNIQ
+393 IIANLNYIKEFSNIQ

-429 YKNDESLIKEHIAGE
+429 YKDDESVIKEHLAGE

-472 DNSTI
+472 DSSTI

-482 EGFSDITGG
+482 KGFSDITGG
-491 IIIVDTGNFGGLYYL
+491 IIIVDTGDFGGLYYL
-506 DALNNRCLFFSVE
+506 DALNNRSLFFSVE
-519 SRAAF
+519 SREEF

-529 KYNLAQLVVAGTL
+529 KYDLAQLVVAGTL
-542 LTPYLMQLE
+542 LTPYLTQLE
-551 NVTFVLKTLTMF
+551 SVTFVLKTLTMF
-563 AIVFVISLVFILYI
+563 AIVFVVSLVFILYI

-601 KILKSRYIVWAIE
+601 KILKSRYIVWAME

-627 FACFFAIML
+627 FACFFAIVL
-636 LDYLFCELLYRTYI
+636 LDYLLCELIYRTYI
-650 KKALY
+650 QKALY

>member
-1 MRGMQ
+1 
-6 SMKNF
+6 MKKF
-11 LKIFVLL
+11 LKIFIFL
-18 EILLFAYIFN
+18 EILLFIYIFN

-34 YEKNNIAADNLSGYM
+34 YEKNNIAADNLSGYVI
-49 LEEPSPEILDQFYTI
+49 EEISPETLNQFYSI
-64 FTENYDDNRLEIINN
+64 FTENYPNNKIELINN
-79 TLTTTDKSA
+79 TLTSTDNSV
-88 YDLYCYPLDKFSQKQ
+88 YDLYCYPLDKFEQKQ

-111 EYHELTKEDFL
+111 KYHELTKEDFL

-131 LSVEEID
+131 LSDDEID
-138 QLAAQLS
+138 QLATQLS
-145 TQIIE
+145 TSIIE

-177 IIYCIYTS
+177 IIYGIYTS

-200 TLRILKEQILSIVK
+200 TLRILKEQIISVVK
-214 YYFIVCLA
+214 YYSIVCLA

-240 YLIMGIFFFGIVLIV
+240 YLIMGIFFFGIVLVV
-255 NVLCMLLTS
+255 NVLCLLLTS
-264 ALIKFVRLEA
+264 VLIKFVRLEA

-286 VIVQFI
+286 VIVQVI
-292 KVGFSVVIAIT
+292 KVAFSVVIAIT
-303 IISLLQQ
+303 IISLLEQ
-310 SGDYMKSQQ
+310 SGEFTKSQQ
-319 AVLDYKY
+319 AVLNYKY
-326 LDGYYTSNGF
+326 LDGYYTANGF
-336 NSAEYNYAIS
+336 NSAEHDYALE
-346 NPDVSESYSNSILEL
+346 NPERFEEYSNSMLEL
-361 YRNHHSLLCDYT
+361 YNNHHSLLCDYA
-373 GSDEAQGP
+373 GSSESQSPFGD
-381 MGASRPYYVQQT
+381 SRPYYVRQT

-408 VNGTPLDESVFSTP
+408 INGTPLDENVFSTP
-422 TVLIPNM
+422 TVLIPDM
-429 YKNDESLIKEHIAGE
+429 YKNDESLIKEHLTGE

-472 DNSTI
+472 DSSTI

-482 EGFSDITGG
+482 KGFSDITGG
-491 IIIVDTGNFGGLYYL
+491 IIIVDTGDFGGLYYL
-506 DALNNRCLFFSVE
+506 DALNNRSLFFSVE
-519 SRAAF
+519 SREEF

-529 KYNLAQLVVAGTL
+529 KYDLAQLVVAGTL
-542 LTPYLMQLE
+542 LTPYLTQLE
-551 NVTFVLKTLTMF
+551 SVTFVLKTLTMF
-563 AIVFVISLVFILYI
+563 AIVFVVSLVFILYI

-601 KILKSRYIVWAIE
+601 KILKSRYIVWAMQ

>member
-1 MRGMQ
+1 
-6 SMKNF
+6 MKKF
-11 LKIFVLL
+11 LKIFIIL

-34 YEKNNIAADNLSGYM
+34 YEKNNIAADNLSGYVI
-49 LEEPSPEILDQFYTI
+49 EETSPETLNQFYSI
-64 FTENYDDNRLEIINN
+64 FTENYPNNKIELINN
-79 TLTTTDKSA
+79 TLTSTDNSV
-88 YDLYCYPLDKFSQKQ
+88 YDLYCYPLDKFEQKQ

-111 EYHELTKEDFL
+111 KYHELTKEDFL

-131 LSVEEID
+131 LSDDEID
-138 QLAAQLS
+138 QLATQLS
-145 TQIIE
+145 TPIIE

-177 IIYCIYTS
+177 IIYGIYTS

-200 TLRILKEQILSIVK
+200 TLRILKEQIISVVK
-214 YYFIVCLA
+214 YYSIVCLA

-292 KVGFSVVIAIT
+292 KVAFSVVIAIT

-346 NPDVSESYSNSILEL
+346 NPDVSERYSNSVLEL

-408 VNGTPLDESVFSTP
+408 VNGTPLEESVFSTP

-491 IIIVDTGNFGGLYYL
+491 IIIVDTGDFGGLYYL
-506 DALNNRCLFFSVE
+506 DALNNRSLFFSVE
-519 SRAAF
+519 SREEF

-529 KYNLAQLVVAGTL
+529 KYDLAQLVVAGTL
-542 LTPYLMQLE
+542 LTPYLTQLE
-551 NVTFVLKTLTMF
+551 SVTFVLKTLTMF
-563 AIVFVISLVFILYI
+563 AIVFVVSLVFILYI

-601 KILKSRYIVWAIE
+601 KILKSRYIVWAME

>member
-1 MRGMQ
+1 MQ

-64 FTENYDDNRLEIINN
+64 FTENYNDNRLEIINN

-319 AVLDYKY
+319 SVLDYKY

-346 NPDVSESYSNSILEL
+346 NPDVSKSYSNSILEL

-453 NYGIQEETRANEF
+453 NYGIQEETRTNEF

-563 AIVFVISLVFILYI
+563 AVVFVISLVFILYI
-577 SNYVDVFVNRK
+577 SNYVDAFVNRK

-601 KILKSRYIVWAIE
+601 KILKSRYIVWAME

>member
-1 MRGMQ
+1 
-6 SMKNF
+6 MKKF
-11 LKIFVLL
+11 LKIFIIL

-34 YEKNNIAADNLSGYM
+34 YEKNNIAADNLSGYVI
-49 LEEPSPEILDQFYTI
+49 EETSPETLNQFYSI
-64 FTENYDDNRLEIINN
+64 FTENYPNNKIELINN
-79 TLTTTDKSA
+79 TLTSTDNSV
-88 YDLYCYPLDKFSQKQ
+88 YDLYCYPLDKFEQKQ

-111 EYHELTKEDFL
+111 KYHELTKEDFL

-131 LSVEEID
+131 LSDDEID
-138 QLAAQLS
+138 QLATQLS
-145 TQIIE
+145 TPIIE

-177 IIYCIYTS
+177 IIYGIYTS

-200 TLRILKEQILSIVK
+200 TLRILKEQIISVAK
-214 YYFIVCLA
+214 YYPIVCLA

-286 VIVQFI
+286 AIVQFI
-292 KVGFSVVIAIT
+292 KVAFSVVIAIT

-346 NPDVSESYSNSILEL
+346 NPDVSERYSNSVLEL
-361 YRNHHSLLCDYT
+361 YRSHHSLLCDYT

-408 VNGTPLDESVFSTP
+408 INGTPLDENVFSTP
-422 TVLIPNM
+422 TVLIPEM
-429 YKNDESLIKEHIAGE
+429 YKNDESLIKDHLTGE

-472 DNSTI
+472 DSSTI

-482 EGFSDITGG
+482 KGFSDITGG
-491 IIIVDTGNFGGLYYL
+491 IIIVDTGDFGGLYYL
-506 DALNNRCLFFSVE
+506 DALNNRSLFFSVE
-519 SRAAF
+519 SREEF

-529 KYNLAQLVVAGTL
+529 KYDLAQLVVAGTL
-542 LTPYLMQLE
+542 LTPYLTQLE
-551 NVTFVLKTLTMF
+551 SVTFVLKTLTMF
-563 AIVFVISLVFILYI
+563 AIVFVVSLVFILYI

-601 KILKSRYIVWAIE
+601 KILKSRYIAWAME

>member
-1 MRGMQ
+1 
-6 SMKNF
+6 MKKF
-11 LKIFVLL
+11 LKIFIIL

-34 YEKNNIAADNLSGYM
+34 YEKNNIAADNLSGYVI
-49 LEEPSPEILDQFYTI
+49 EETSPETLNQFYSI
-64 FTENYDDNRLEIINN
+64 FTENYPNNKIELINN
-79 TLTTTDKSA
+79 TLTSTDNSV
-88 YDLYCYPLDKFSQKQ
+88 YDLYCYPLDKFEQKQ

-111 EYHELTKEDFL
+111 KYHELTKEDFL

-131 LSVEEID
+131 LSDDEID
-138 QLAAQLS
+138 QLATQLS
-145 TQIIE
+145 TPIIE

-177 IIYCIYTS
+177 IIYGIYTS

-200 TLRILKEQILSIVK
+200 TLRILKEQIISVVK
-214 YYFIVCLA
+214 YYSIVCLA

-292 KVGFSVVIAIT
+292 KVAFSVVIAIT

-336 NSAEYNYAIS
+336 NSAEHDYAIS
-346 NPDVSESYSNSILEL
+346 NPERIWSVIQLQMLEL
-361 YRNHHSLLCDYT
+361 YKSHHALLCDYA
-373 GSDEAQGP
+373 GSSEAQGP
-381 MGASRPYYVQQT
+381 FGDSRPYYVQQT
-393 IIANENYIKEFSNIQ
+393 IIANGNYIKEFANIQ
-408 VNGTPLDESVFSTP
+408 INGTPLDENVFSTP
-422 TVLIPNM
+422 TVLIPEM
-429 YKNDESLIKEHIAGE
+429 YKNDESLIKDHLTGE

-472 DNSTI
+472 DSSTI

-482 EGFSDITGG
+482 KGFSDITGG
-491 IIIVDTGNFGGLYYL
+491 IIIVDTGDFGGLYYL
-506 DALNNRCLFFSVE
+506 DSLNNRSLFFSVE
-519 SRAAF
+519 SREEF

-529 KYNLAQLVVAGTL
+529 KYDLAQLVVAGTL
-542 LTPYLMQLE
+542 LTPYLTQLE
-551 NVTFVLKTLTMF
+551 SVTFVLKTLTMF
-563 AIVFVISLVFILYI
+563 AIVFVVSLVFILYI

-588 RYALKEIMGFSHF
+588 RYALKEIMGFSHL
-601 KILKSRYIVWAIE
+601 KILKSRYIVWAME
-614 IIASVILTAINYY
+614 IIVSAVLTAINYY

-636 LDYLFCELLYRTYI
+636 LDFLFCELLYQAYI
-650 KKALY
+650 RKALY

>member
-1 MRGMQ
+1 
-6 SMKNF
+6 MKKF
-11 LKIFVLL
+11 LKIFIIL

-34 YEKNNIAADNLSGYM
+34 YEKNNIAADNLSGYVI
-49 LEEPSPEILDQFYTI
+49 EETSPETLNQFYSI
-64 FTENYDDNRLEIINN
+64 FTENYPNNKIELINN
-79 TLTTTDKSA
+79 TLTSTDNSV
-88 YDLYCYPLDKFSQKQ
+88 YDLYCYPLDKFEQKQ

-111 EYHELTKEDFL
+111 KYHELTKEDFL

-131 LSVEEID
+131 LSDDEID
-138 QLAAQLS
+138 QLATQLS
-145 TQIIE
+145 TPIIE

-177 IIYCIYTS
+177 IIYGIYTS

-200 TLRILKEQILSIVK
+200 TLRILKEQIISVVK
-214 YYFIVCLA
+214 YYSIVCLA

-292 KVGFSVVIAIT
+292 KVAFSVVIAIT

-346 NPDVSESYSNSILEL
+346 NPDVSERYSNSVLEL

-408 VNGTPLDESVFSTP
+408 VNGTPLEESVFSTP

-491 IIIVDTGNFGGLYYL
+491 IIIVDTGDFGGLYYL
-506 DALNNRCLFFSVE
+506 DALNNRSLFFSVE
-519 SRAAF
+519 SREEF

-529 KYNLAQLVVAGTL
+529 KYDLAQLVVAGTL
-542 LTPYLMQLE
+542 LTPYLTQLE
-551 NVTFVLKTLTMF
+551 SVTFVLKTLTMF
-563 AIVFVISLVFILYI
+563 AIVFVVSLVFILYI

-601 KILKSRYIVWAIE
+601 KILKSRYIVWVME

-650 KKALY
+650 RKALY

>member
-1 MRGMQ
+1 
-6 SMKNF
+6 MKNF
-11 LKIFVLL
+11 LK
-18 EILLFAYIFN
+18 ILLFAYIFN

-103 PVSQTIEF
+103 PVSQSIEF

-214 YYFIVCLA
+214 YYSIVCLA

-292 KVGFSVVIAIT
+292 KVAFSVVIAIT

-346 NPDVSESYSNSILEL
+346 NPDVSERYSNSILEL

-422 TVLIPNM
+422 TVLIPDM

-466 NIVYID
+466 NIVYTD
-472 DNSTI
+472 DSSTI

-482 EGFSDITGG
+482 KGFSDITGG
-491 IIIVDTGNFGGLYYL
+491 IIIVDTGDFGGLYYL
-506 DALNNRCLFFSVE
+506 DALNNRNLFFSVE
-519 SRAAF
+519 SREEF

-529 KYNLAQLVVAGTL
+529 KYDLAQLVVAGTL
-542 LTPYLMQLE
+542 LTPYLTQLE
-551 NVTFVLKTLTMF
+551 SVTFVLKTLTMF
-563 AIVFVISLVFILYI
+563 AIVFVVSLVFILYI

-601 KILKSRYIVWAIE
+601 KILKSRYIVWTME

>member
-1 MRGMQ
+1 
-6 SMKNF
+6 MKKF
-11 LKIFVLL
+11 LKIFIIL

-34 YEKNNIAADNLSGYM
+34 YEKNNIAADNLSGYVI
-49 LEEPSPEILDQFYTI
+49 EETSPETLNQFYSI
-64 FTENYDDNRLEIINN
+64 FTENYPNNKIELINN
-79 TLTTTDKSA
+79 TLTSTDNSV
-88 YDLYCYPLDKFSQKQ
+88 YDLYCYPLDKFEQKQ

-111 EYHELTKEDFL
+111 KYHELTKEDFL

-131 LSVEEID
+131 LSDDEID
-138 QLAAQLS
+138 QLATQLS
-145 TQIIE
+145 TPIIE

-177 IIYCIYTS
+177 IIYGIYTS

-200 TLRILKEQILSIVK
+200 TLRILKEQIISVVK
-214 YYFIVCLA
+214 YYSIVCLA

-292 KVGFSVVIAIT
+292 KVAFSVVIAIT

-346 NPDVSESYSNSILEL
+346 NPDVSERYSNSVLEL

-393 IIANENYIKEFSNIQ
+393 IIANRNYIKEFSNIQ
-408 VNGTPLDESVFSTP
+408 VNGTPLEESVFSTP

-491 IIIVDTGNFGGLYYL
+491 IIIVDTGDFGGLYYL
-506 DALNNRCLFFSVE
+506 DALNNRNLFFSVE
-519 SRAAF
+519 SREEF

-529 KYNLAQLVVAGTL
+529 KYDLAQLVVAGTL
-542 LTPYLMQLE
+542 LTPYLTQLE
-551 NVTFVLKTLTMF
+551 SVTFVLKTLTMF
-563 AIVFVISLVFILYI
+563 AIVFVVSLVFILYI

-650 KKALY
+650 RKALY